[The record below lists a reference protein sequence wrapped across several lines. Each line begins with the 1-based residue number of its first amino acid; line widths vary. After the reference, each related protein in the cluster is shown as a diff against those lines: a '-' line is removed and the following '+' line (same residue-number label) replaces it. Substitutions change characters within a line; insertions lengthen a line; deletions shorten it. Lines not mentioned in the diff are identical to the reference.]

1 MRIIDSRTGQVVLLR
16 KRFERDAADAF
27 TVLSVTIISR
37 TRARVSLIA
46 GSPERLRSVVAE
58 VTGWWFWRRVYL
70 P

>member
-1 MRIIDSRTGQVVLLR
+1 MKIIDSRTGRVVLLR
-16 KRFERDAADAF
+16 KRFERDPEDVF
-27 TVLSVTIISR
+27 TVLSVTFISR

-58 VTGWWFWRRVYL
+58 VAGWWFWRRVYL

>member
-1 MRIIDSRTGQVVLLR
+1 MRIIDSRTGQVVTMR
-16 KRFERDAADAF
+16 KRFERDADDAF

-37 TRARVSLIA
+37 TRARVSLIS